1 MRTYKEISLE
11 FGVPIHILTQRAYKL
26 KFKAYK
32 RGMFNVYTDEQ
43 VWELVN
49 YESRQKNKRNH
60 RRKLAIIEF
69 YWKLKTANKVAEFL
83 NISKTTVSNT
93 IKEYLETGCVTV
105 ESKLNG
111 Q

>member
-11 FGVPIHILTQRAYKL
+11 FGIPIYILTQRAYKL

-32 RGMFNVYTDEQ
+32 KGMFNVYTDEQ

-49 YESRQKNKRNH
+49 YESRQKNKKNH
-60 RRKLAIIEF
+60 RRKLAVIEF

-83 NISKTTVSNT
+83 NLDRTMVSQT
-93 IKEYLETGCVTV
+93 IKEYFETGFVIV
-105 ESKLNG
+105 ESKMNE